1 MTEKLYCR
9 SNLYVGAHPL
19 CSGCM
24 HGLIGKIILDTIE
37 DLNIQPDNMT
47 LLFPPGCG
55 PQQAFAININTV
67 MVGLGRSVA
76 VATGIKR
83 GNKEH
88 FVLCWDGDGA
98 DAAIGIGDVIH
109 AAARNE
115 NITVV
120 MINNSLFANTGGQMA
135 PTTLIGQKS
144 TTCPEGRKEEVEG
157 YPVNLTEI
165 LAQVQGTQLSA
176 RVAVYDP
183 KCVIYAKKVLKKA
196 FRNQMEHK
204 GFSFV
209 EILSNCPTNW
219 HMKPLQSIDYIRDI
233 SEKQYPLGV
242 MKGEV

>member
-1 MTEKLYCR
+1 MEKVVYER
-9 SNLYVGAHPL
+9 SDLYVAGHPL

-24 HGLIGKIILDTIE
+24 HGLIGKLILDTMTELQI
-37 DLNIQPDNMT
+37 DPDNET

-55 PQQAFAININTV
+55 PQQDYCMNINTV

-83 GNKEH
+83 GNPEH

-120 MINNSLFANTGGQMA
+120 MVNNSLFANTGGQMA

-144 TTCPEGRKEEVEG
+144 TTCPEGRKTEREG
-157 YPVNLTEI
+157 YPINLAEI
-165 LAQVQGTQLSA
+165 LAQVEGTQFAA

-183 KCVIYAKKVLKKA
+183 KHVVQAKKALKKA
-196 FRNQMEHK
+196 FSLQLDK
-204 GFSFV
+204 QGFSFV
-209 EILSNCPTNW
+209 EFLSNCPTNW
-219 HMKPLQSIDYIRDI
+219 HMTPLDSIEYLKEVSRM
-233 SEKQYPLGV
+233 QYPIGV
-242 MKGEV
+242 FKGE